1 MNVNRRQEARLP
13 LNFAAEVI
21 AGGNGPADADDLS
34 FRLVEV
40 SAGRIGNQPPIRRQ
54 RVRTDGGAR
63 GYSPSVTEYQTIE
76 FDQSGRVARI
86 TLHRPDAANGLND
99 TMARELADAA
109 RRCDTEATKVV
120 VLTGS
125 GRFFCAGGDL
135 KAFATAPSRG
145 RFIKGVA
152 DDLHR
157 AISTFAR
164 MDAVVIIAV
173 NGVAAG
179 AGFSLAVT
187 GDLVLA
193 AESASFTMAYTRAGL
208 SPDGSSSYYLPRLIG
223 IAKTKELMLTN
234 RTLSAHEASQWGLVT
249 EVVSDAELAART
261 DELAA
266 QMAATARESNGAV
279 KALLLSSFASGIEE
293 QMELEGRLIAG
304 RAESADG
311 REGIDAFLQKRKAE
325 FA

>member
-1 MNVNRRQEARLP
+1 M
-13 LNFAAEVI
+13 
-21 AGGNGPADADDLS
+21 
-34 FRLVEV
+34 
-40 SAGRIGNQPPIRRQ
+40 
-54 RVRTDGGAR
+54 
-63 GYSPSVTEYQTIE
+63 TEYETIKFE
-76 FDQSGRVARI
+76 QSGPMTRI
-86 TLHRPDAANGLND
+86 TLNRPDAANGMND
-99 TMARELADAA
+99 TMTRELAHAA
-109 RRCDTEATKVV
+109 ARCDTEATKVV

-135 KAFATAPSRG
+135 KSFATAPSRG

-164 MDAVVIIAV
+164 MDAVLIVAV

-193 AESASFTMAYTRAGL
+193 AESASFTMAYSRAGL

-223 IAKTKELMLTN
+223 ITRTKELMLTN
-234 RTLSAHEASQWGLVT
+234 RTLPAQEALQWGLVT
-249 EVVSDAELAART
+249 EVVADAELADRT
-261 DELAA
+261 DQLAD
-266 QMAATARESNGAV
+266 QMAATAKQSNGGV
-279 KALLLSSFASGIEE
+279 KALMLGTFKNGLEE
-293 QMELEGRLIAG
+293 QMELEGRLIAE

-311 REGIDAFLQKRKAE
+311 REGIDAFLGKRKAE

>member
-1 MNVNRRQEARLP
+1 M
-13 LNFAAEVI
+13 
-21 AGGNGPADADDLS
+21 
-34 FRLVEV
+34 
-40 SAGRIGNQPPIRRQ
+40 
-54 RVRTDGGAR
+54 
-63 GYSPSVTEYQTIE
+63 TEYQTINFE
-76 FDQSGRVARI
+76 QSGPITRI
-86 TLHRPDAANGLND
+86 TLDRPDAANGMND
-99 TMARELADAA
+99 TMTRELADAA
-109 RRCDTEATKVV
+109 RRCDTEGVKVV

-135 KAFATAPSRG
+135 KSFASAPRRG
-145 RFIKGVA
+145 PFIKGVA

-164 MDAVVIIAV
+164 MDAVVITAV

-223 IAKTKELMLTN
+223 ITKTKELMLTN
-234 RTLSAHEASQWGLVT
+234 RTLSSAEASQWGLVT
-249 EVVSDAELAART
+249 EVVPDAALASRA
-261 DELAA
+261 DKLAD
-266 QMAATARESNGAV
+266 QMASTASKSNGGV
-279 KALLLSSFASGIEE
+279 KALMLSTFGNGLEE
-293 QMELEGRLIAG
+293 QMELEGRLIAEL
-304 RAESADG
+304 ADSADG
-311 REGIDAFLQKRKAE
+311 REGIDAFLEKRKAE